1 MYKKELIANASLK
14 AELTQEVTDKAFSAI
29 LETISE
35 SLEKEESVVL
45 IGFGTFSITHTKE
58 RNGINP
64 ITKQPVIIPASKRI
78 KFKASK
84 KNKKQ

>member
-1 MYKKELIANASLK
+1 MYKKELVAKASAK
-14 AELTQEVTDKAFSAI
+14 AELTHEVTDKALTAI

-64 ITKQPVIIPASKRI
+64 TTRQPVKIPASKKI

-84 KNKKQ
+84 KK